1 MYTITMSYAYH
12 IASKKDLDNI
22 LRKGI
27 DPTDSGAKTDK
38 LIARTDEYL
47 DAHKATSFNIS
58 RQASVYAYVV
68 RDGFVYDITDG
79 KKIAESAFIC
89 EHAGELL
96 RLEIATERC
105 YVSDT
110 DAFDAVKD
118 ALQTGNDTAT
128 IEQLAGHYWDRIV
141 PLDTFDFHSV
151 RRPELMIPH
160 AIKPRAVTKVT

>member
-58 RQASVYAYVV
+58 RQASV
-68 RDGFVYDITDG
+68 
-79 KKIAESAFIC
+79 
-89 EHAGELL
+89 
-96 RLEIATERC
+96 
-105 YVSDT
+105 
-110 DAFDAVKD
+110 
-118 ALQTGNDTAT
+118 
-128 IEQLAGHYWDRIV
+128 
-141 PLDTFDFHSV
+141 
-151 RRPELMIPH
+151 
-160 AIKPRAVTKVT
+160 